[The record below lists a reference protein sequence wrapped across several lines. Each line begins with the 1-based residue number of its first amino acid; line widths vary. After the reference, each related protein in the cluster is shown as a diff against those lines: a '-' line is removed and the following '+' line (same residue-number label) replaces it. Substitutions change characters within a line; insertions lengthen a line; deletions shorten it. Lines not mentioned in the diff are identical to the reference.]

1 MEGVQAIKADPKWAI
16 WSLFRVQLGFSDGE
30 HGMKRG
36 QSSSMV
42 KFSSNQAWEL
52 LNRNGLAQ
60 LSSTSWGDLSHRMS
74 RTRCRS
80 AKLRERLE
88 QALGAA
94 CIEDLFI
101 PEIVS

>member
-1 MEGVQAIKADPKWAI
+1 
-16 WSLFRVQLGFSDGE
+16 
-30 HGMKRG
+30 MKRG
-36 QSSSMV
+36 QPSSV
-42 KFSSNQAWEL
+42 FKFSPNQVREL

-60 LSSTSWGDLSHRMS
+60 LSSTSWGDLSQRMS

-88 QALGAA
+88 EALGAA